1 MKIDSRKIFII
12 SVLAVCVIAINLA
25 VYFAITEKPEEDANE
40 IIVDTQGLTENFY
53 NIFDNSLN
61 LQSNK
66 VNISKENNEKD
77 IIYTSYTNKEN
88 LEKKYK
94 LDVNIPYLNINNENA
109 KSINQEINSLFYKKA
124 QNIISNGGAYT
135 VYSVNYKAYVND
147 NILSLVINAS
157 LKEGEKAQRAIIKTY
172 NYNISSGS
180 ILNIKDILQYR
191 KITEEY
197 AQANINEIIQK
208 ANEEA
213 KKYQELGYNKLV
225 RNTNDNMYKL
235 NNTKVFFLGENKAI
249 YIIYPYGNSSYTSE
263 LDLLVI

>member
-25 VYFAITEKPEEDANE
+25 VYFAITQKPEKDANE
-40 IIVDTQGLTENFY
+40 VIIDTQSLTENFY
-53 NIFDNSLN
+53 NIFDNSIN
-61 LQSNK
+61 IQRNE

-77 IIYTSYTNKEN
+77 IVYTNYTNKEN

-94 LDVNIPYLNINNENA
+94 LDINIPYLNINNETA

-124 QNIISNGGAYT
+124 QNIISNSNVYT

-157 LKEGEKAQRAIIKTY
+157 LKEGEKAQRIIIKTY
-172 NYNISSGS
+172 NYNISSNN
-180 ILNIKDILQYR
+180 ILDIKNILQYR

-197 AQANINEIIQK
+197 AQVNINDTIEKANI
-208 ANEEA
+208 EA
-213 KKYQELGYNKLV
+213 KKYQQLGYNKLI

-235 NNTKVFFLGENKAI
+235 NNTKVFFVGENKAI